1 MSHTAQICFVI
12 LKNERKG
19 EKGVNKK
26 IVIKHQKSCPGKKH
40 VDTRHGDQINTLTV
54 VEGKKKNNNSKPTKH
69 IQVPKTLV
77 PSDTIWHRHE
87 R

>member
-26 IVIKHQKSCPGKKH
+26 IVIKRQKSCPGKKH

-54 VEGKKKNNNSKPTKH
+54 VEGKKKK
-69 IQVPKTLV
+69 QQLKTNKTH
-77 PSDTIWHRHE
+77 SSS
-87 R
+87 